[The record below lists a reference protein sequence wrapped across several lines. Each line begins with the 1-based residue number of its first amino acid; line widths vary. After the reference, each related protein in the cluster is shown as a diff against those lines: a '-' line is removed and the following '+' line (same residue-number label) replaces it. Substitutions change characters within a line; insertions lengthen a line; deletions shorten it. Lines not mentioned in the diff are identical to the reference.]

1 MQFLGRALLQFVLL
15 FAALGALAQDLL
27 PVPALNA
34 RVIDQTATLGDDR
47 RAALEQR
54 LQRIEQGRGSQVV
67 VLMVAT
73 TQPEDVASYA
83 NRVANSWKIGRRDV
97 GDGLLV
103 VVAKNDR
110 KVRIEVAKTLE
121 GAIPDLAARQII
133 DDAITPR
140 FRQGDFAGGL
150 LDAVDRIDS
159 LLAGEKLAE
168 PAQEAH
174 PTGIDWMDWGIFLF
188 ITIPILAP
196 LARRMLGPGAGALAT
211 GAAVGALAW
220 IVSASLLIALLAT
233 FVGAVLAL
241 FAGRTT
247 PGLASAGHHHGW
259 TTSSR
264 GGYSSW
270 DRGSS
275 DSGGSFGSGGG
286 GDFGGGGAS
295 GDW

>member
-1 MQFLGRALLQFVLL
+1 MQFLSRALLHLALV
-15 FAALGALAQDLL
+15 FAALGAQAQDLL
-27 PVPALNA
+27 PVPAPSA
-34 RVIDQTATLGDDR
+34 RVIDQTATLGDTG

-54 LQRIEQGRGSQVV
+54 LQAIEQGRGSQVV

-73 TQPEDVASYA
+73 TQPEDIASYT
-83 NRVANSWKIGRRDV
+83 NRVANSWKIGRRDL

-110 KVRIEVAKTLE
+110 KVRIEVAKALE

-133 DDAITPR
+133 DEAITPR

-150 LDAVDRIDS
+150 LDAVNRIDG

-168 PAQEAH
+168 PTQEERQV
-174 PTGIDWMDWGIFLF
+174 GIDWMDWGIFLF
-188 ITIPILAP
+188 IAIPILAP

-211 GAAVGALAW
+211 GTAVGALAW
-220 IVSASLLIALLAT
+220 ILSTSWVVASLAT
-233 FVGAVLAL
+233 FVASVFAL
-241 FAGRTT
+241 FAGRST
-247 PGLASAGHHHGW
+247 PSLAGAGHSHGW
-259 TTSSR
+259 TASSDV
-264 GGYSSW
+264 GNPGSNSSSW
-270 DRGSS
+270 
-275 DSGGSFGSGGG
+275 DSGGSFDSGGG